1 MKKICSEQRSV
12 KSSHHND
19 VSQNMGWV
27 GGEQIKFQSRIRK
40 FPCNGTRRQR
50 PRHWQ
55 YNARDGGLAYRK
67 PNSPRLLVIGRG
79 QRYPVTNLD

>member
-1 MKKICSEQRSV
+1 
-12 KSSHHND
+12 
-19 VSQNMGWV
+19 MGWV
-27 GGEQIKFQSRIRK
+27 GGKQIKYQSRIRK

-50 PRHWQ
+50 PMHCQ
-55 YNARDGGLAYRK
+55 YNAREGGLAYHWK